1 MNPMIMPIR
10 TWLIV
15 ATIVASSTSGTS
27 GGFRAAVPFHAV
39 RCEGDYPGHLQ
50 GVCTNN
56 RDAIYWSFTTVLVKT
71 DADGRVLKK
80 IDVVNHHGDLC
91 FHDGKLYVAVNLGLF
106 NRPAG
111 RADSW
116 VYVYDAG
123 TLDELAR
130 HKTPE
135 VVHGAGGIAVRDGRF
150 YVVGGLPPGVEEN
163 YVYEYDSSF
172 DFKKRHVLTSGYTRL
187 GIQTAAFVDGYFWF
201 GCYGNPRVLLKAD
214 KSLKL
219 VGRWELDASL
229 GIVSAGDGK
238 LLVAHG
244 GRQADKRNT
253 GQLELAVPDDGRGL
267 RWVQPSA
274 SD

>member
-15 ATIVASSTSGTS
+15 AVIVASSAGGTS
-27 GGFRAAVPFHAV
+27 GGFRAAAPFHAV
-39 RCEGDYPGHLQ
+39 RCAGDYPGHLQ

-71 DADGRVLKK
+71 DSDGRVLKK
-80 IDVVNHHGDLC
+80 IDAANHHGDLC

-106 NRPAG
+106 NLPAG

-187 GIQTAAFVDGYFWF
+187 GIQTAAFADDYFWF
-201 GCYGNPRVLLKAD
+201 GCYGNPRLLLKTD

-229 GIVSAGDGK
+229 GIVGTPDGK
-238 LLVAHG
+238 LLVASG
-244 GRQADKRNT
+244 SREADKRYV
-253 GQLELAVPDDGRGL
+253 GQLRLAVPDERRGL

>member
-1 MNPMIMPIR
+1 MIMPIR
-10 TWLIV
+10 TWLLVAAIV
-15 ATIVASSTSGTS
+15 VGSTSGTS
-27 GGFRAAVPFHAV
+27 GGFLAAAPFHAV
-39 RCEGDYPGHLQ
+39 RCAGDYPGHLQ

-56 RDAIYWSFTTVLVKT
+56 QDAIYWSFTTVLVKT
-71 DADGRVLKK
+71 DAGGRVLKK

-106 NRPAG
+106 NLPAG

-116 VYVYDAG
+116 VYVYDVG

-163 YVYEYDSSF
+163 YVYEYDPSF
-172 DFKKRHVLTSGYTRL
+172 AFQARHVLPGYTL
-187 GIQTAAFVDGYFWF
+187 MGIQTAAFADDYFWF
-201 GCYGNPRVLLKAD
+201 GCYGNPRVLLKTD

-229 GIVSAGDGK
+229 GIVGAGDGK
-238 LLVAHG
+238 LLVARG
-244 GRQADKRNT
+244 RRQAGKRNT
-253 GQLELAVPDDGRGL
+253 GRLELAVPDDGRGL
-267 RWVQPSA
+267 RWIHPG
-274 SD
+274 D